1 MVLGMKIL
9 EYCKGYSFVDVNHI
23 YDMSSNMYNYVR
35 LRGDLFNRWQ
45 HRALSN
51 IWYQKVYLYLVCDKS
66 WKVCPEHS
74 NEVTDMSLYNSIY
87 YTESVTTIIH
97 DLNYI
102 HFMQKILY
110 VCLHIYMHYLSKEKG
125 QLSWC

>member
-1 MVLGMKIL
+1 MICSIDDNIGHYIT
-9 EYCKGYSFVDVNHI
+9 
-23 YDMSSNMYNYVR
+23 YDSK
-35 LRGDLFNRWQ
+35 
-45 HRALSN
+45 
-51 IWYQKVYLYLVCDKS
+51 KVYLCLVCDKS

-87 YTESVTTIIH
+87 YTESVTTIID
-97 DLNYI
+97 DLHYM
-102 HFMQKILY
+102 HFIPKILY

>member
-1 MVLGMKIL
+1 M
-9 EYCKGYSFVDVNHI
+9 
-23 YDMSSNMYNYVR
+23 
-35 LRGDLFNRWQ
+35 
-45 HRALSN
+45 
-51 IWYQKVYLYLVCDKS
+51 YLYLVCDKS
-66 WKVCPEHS
+66 WKVCPKHS

-110 VCLHIYMHYLSKEKG
+110 ACLHIYMHYLRKEKG
-125 QLSWC
+125 QLSQC